1 MTHSTEFMDTWRA
14 GDPIDADL
22 LDALLRYCEEGL
34 ASGNM
39 AIELRRFG
47 PINGALL
54 QAMAIELKQTLNERR
69 DEPRHPHAHR

>member
-34 ASGNM
+34 ESGN
-39 AIELRRFG
+39 
-47 PINGALL
+47 
-54 QAMAIELKQTLNERR
+54 MAIELKQTLNERR